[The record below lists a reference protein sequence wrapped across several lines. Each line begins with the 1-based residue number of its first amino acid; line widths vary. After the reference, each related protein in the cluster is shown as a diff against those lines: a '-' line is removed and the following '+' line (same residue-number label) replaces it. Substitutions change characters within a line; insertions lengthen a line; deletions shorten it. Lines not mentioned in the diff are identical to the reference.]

1 MCLVMLCLKTLWQ
14 IDIGND
20 CQVASSESEFVC
32 HTHGNRALEV
42 LVVF

>member
-20 CQVASSESEFVC
+20 RQVASSESTFVC
-32 HTHGNRALEV
+32 HTHGNGALEV